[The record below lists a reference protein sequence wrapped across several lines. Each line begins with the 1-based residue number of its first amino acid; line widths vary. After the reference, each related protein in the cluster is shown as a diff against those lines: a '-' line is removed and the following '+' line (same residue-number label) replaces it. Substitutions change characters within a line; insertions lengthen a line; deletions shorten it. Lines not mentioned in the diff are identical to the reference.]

1 MSVRASRGCETE
13 DGRSCQSDRD
23 TVRYDGVIDVVS
35 GMLVIL
41 VQAADG
47 ITQTVAQVDTSVA
60 ETDTLHSV

>member
-1 MSVRASRGCETE
+1 M
-13 DGRSCQSDRD
+13 
-23 TVRYDGVIDVVS
+23 RYDGVIDVVS